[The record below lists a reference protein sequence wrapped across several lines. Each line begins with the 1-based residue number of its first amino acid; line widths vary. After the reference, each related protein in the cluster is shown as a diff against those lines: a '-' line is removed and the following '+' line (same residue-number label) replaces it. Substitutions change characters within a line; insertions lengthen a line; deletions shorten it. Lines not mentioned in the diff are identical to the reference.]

1 VILVIAAGLT
11 AHVVFARTGNDAA
24 MWTAAFLL
32 WPAYLMRTAVGGSR
46 RVTFAILAVAA
57 TLYYAALAAAVILPH
72 RRVAAVVLFAHAAC
86 TALVGWMMAQI
97 LDIGR
102 AMEGLQ
108 D

>member
-1 VILVIAAGLT
+1 MV
-11 AHVVFARTGNDAA
+11 
-24 MWTAAFLL
+24 LL
-32 WPAYLMRTAVGGSR
+32 
-46 RVTFAILAVAA
+46 
-57 TLYYAALAAAVILPH
+57 
-72 RRVAAVVLFAHAAC
+72 AHAAC